1 MQALFR
7 KPKNSLWF
15 RYFPRIAGAGVAL
28 FGLLVM
34 ATWHGEWRPILRLL
48 PDAPAI
54 PFNTALC
61 FALTGTALMLLTR
74 GCDKIALW
82 PAGISLVLSTL
93 TLVENLTGRDFNID
107 ELFYRHSFD
116 AAMDH
121 RVRMAALSAVCFIFI
136 ATSILLV
143 GLKKWWPQ
151 RLTAAGM
158 MACVVSAVAVASLSG
173 FSLGGESGAGWDAYS
188 SMAANTAAAF
198 MLLGTGLLAWTW
210 QTARQESFNFL
221 RWLPVTASVTLMTLV
236 AFVSVANM
244 NDLKHAT
251 YWRQHT
257 FQVLLNV
264 QAYDNN
270 VADMQRAVRSYV
282 TTGDTNALA
291 TYRACRKLEPQQF
304 NTLASLVSDNPGQ
317 GTRLNNLMTAMTD
330 VFNYDEKVIFVYD
343 RKGSN
348 TAVKTDSGSEAK
360 KVLASAR
367 DNLKKFRHAEQDL
380 LAARDTIEQADY
392 RNTAQLLVWGSILA
406 AALLILSSKMASR
419 ELFHRQQAEQRL
431 REVTT
436 LQNAIFSSADYA
448 IISLDPNGVVQTFNP
463 AAERMLGYAADEVIG
478 KATPMLWRDKMEV
491 TEEAKKL
498 SDEVGYP
505 VKPGVD
511 VITKR
516 PFPSKGREYEATFIH
531 KSGRRFP
538 VLVSLTALANDADTV
553 TGFLGV
559 VADIT
564 ERKRAEEKIRES
576 EERFRSALDNAPIG
590 MSLVSLEGRWLK
602 VNVALCN
609 MLGYSEAELLK
620 TDFQHVTHPAD
631 LEKDLDLLKQ
641 VLDGTLA
648 SYQMEK
654 RYFNKVGG
662 VVNVMLSVSLVR
674 NQHQQPLYFV
684 SQLEN
689 ITERKRREAERE
701 KLISD
706 LQQAL
711 MEVKTLSGMIPICGW
726 CKSVRS
732 DEGYWQTVE
741 QYVRSHTN
749 ATFSHG
755 MCPKCTEKFR
765 TDILRENYRA

>member
-1 MQALFR
+1 M
-7 KPKNSLWF
+7 
-15 RYFPRIAGAGVAL
+15 
-28 FGLLVM
+28 FGLLAMVS
-34 ATWHGEWRPILRLL
+34 WHGQWRPIMRLL
-48 PDAPAI
+48 PDVSAMA
-54 PFNTALC
+54 FNTALC
-61 FALTGTALMLLTR
+61 FALTGTALVLLTR
-74 GCDKIALW
+74 GRNKIALW
-82 PAGISLVLSTL
+82 PAGLSLVLSAL
-93 TLVENLTGRDFNID
+93 TLLENLTGRNLDIDDLFNRYST
-107 ELFYRHSFD
+107 EMAL
-116 AAMDH
+116 DH
-121 RVRMAALSAVCFIFI
+121 RNRMAALSAVCFIFLT
-136 ATSILLV
+136 TSTLLV
-143 GLKKWWPQ
+143 GFKKWWPQ

-158 MACVVSAVAVASLSG
+158 MAGVVSAVALASLAG

-188 SMAANTAAAF
+188 TMASNTAAAF
-198 MLLGTGLLAWTW
+198 VLLGTGLLAWTW
-210 QTARQESFNFL
+210 QTARHENFNFL

-244 NDLKHAT
+244 NDLKNAT

-257 FQVLLNV
+257 FQVILNA
-264 QAYDNN
+264 QAYDDNL
-270 VADMQRAVRSYV
+270 ADMQRAVRSYV

-304 NTLASLVSDNPGQ
+304 NTLVSLIGDNPGQ
-317 GTRLNNLMTAMTD
+317 VIRLNNLMAAMTD
-330 VFNYDEKVIFVYD
+330 VFNYDEKVISIRD
-343 RKGSN
+343 HKGTN
-348 TAVKTDSGSEAK
+348 AVAKADSGSEAK
-360 KVLASAR
+360 KVLGSAR
-367 DNLKKFRHAEQDL
+367 DSLKKFRHAEQDL
-380 LAARDTIEQADY
+380 LAARDIIEQAEY

-406 AALLILSSKMASR
+406 AALLVLSSKMASR

-448 IISLDPNGVVQTFNP
+448 IISLDPHGVVQTFNP

-564 ERKRAEEKIRES
+564 ERKRTEEKIRES

-631 LEKDLDLLKQ
+631 LEKDLDLQKQ

-648 SYQMEK
+648 SYQTEK
-654 RYFNKVGG
+654 RYFNKAGG

-674 NQHQQPLYFV
+674 DQHQKPLYFV

-689 ITERKRREAERE
+689 ITERKQREAERE

-711 MEVKTLSGMIPICGW
+711 TEVRTLSGMIPICGW

-755 MCPKCTEKFR
+755 MCPKCTEKFK
-765 TDILRENYRA
+765 TDILKENYRA